1 MISLNEIKQSYPEK
15 LYTLPKSLLRE
26 YLQYKILEIIF
37 NSSYANKL
45 SFLGGTALRICYGS
59 QRFSEDI
66 DFDNF
71 NLSVDDFEKIAAL
84 IKKELILEGYVV
96 EIRNIY
102 KGAYHCYV
110 KIPRLLFDNKLSG
123 LEEEKLLIQLDT
135 MPHNYKYTPEI
146 FELNKFD
153 VFTNIFITPKDILL
167 SQKIFA
173 ATERKRAKGRDFF
186 DIIFLLRDTK
196 PNYDYLKSKMKISN
210 SKELKTEFLKFC
222 RDIDFEALAKEVEPF
237 LINPREVERVVNF
250 NHFFKQMLE
259 KDESNDQ

>member
-1 MISLNEIKQSYPEK
+1 MISLNEIKQFYPEK
-15 LYTLPKSLLRE
+15 LHAFPRSLLRE

-37 NSSYANKL
+37 NSPYADKL

-59 QRFSEDI
+59 TRFSEDI

-71 NLSVDDFEKIAAL
+71 NLSVDDFEKIAVL
-84 IKKELILEGYVV
+84 IKRDLILEGYVV

-102 KGAYHCYV
+102 KGAYRCHV

-123 LEEEKLLIQLDT
+123 LEEEKILIQLDT
-135 MPHNYKYTPEI
+135 MSHNYKYTPEI

-153 VFTNIFITPKDILL
+153 VFTNIFIAPKDLLL

-173 ATERKRAKGRDFF
+173 ASERKRAKGRDFF

-196 PNYDYLKSKMKISN
+196 PNYDYLKNKMKISYSN
-210 SKELKTEFLKFC
+210 ELKTNFLKFC
-222 RDIDFEALAKEVEPF
+222 QSIDFKALARDVAPF
-237 LINPREVERVVNF
+237 LINPREVERVLNF
-250 NHFFKQMLE
+250 PQLFKQMVK
-259 KDESNDQ
+259 KDRLNMR

>member
-15 LYTLPKSLLRE
+15 LSVFPRALLRE

-45 SFLGGTALRICYGS
+45 SFLGGTALRICYGNT
-59 QRFSEDI
+59 RFSEDI

-71 NLSVDDFEKIAAL
+71 NLSVDDFEKIATL
-84 IKKELILEGYVV
+84 IKKELILEGYIV
-96 EIRNIY
+96 ETRHIY
-102 KGAYHCYV
+102 KGAYRCHI

-123 LEEEKLLIQLDT
+123 LEEEKILIQLDT
-135 MPHNYKYTPEI
+135 MPHNYKYIPEI
-146 FELNKFD
+146 FGLNRFD
-153 VFTNIFITPKDILL
+153 VFTNVFITPKDLLL

-196 PNYDYLKSKMKISN
+196 PDYDYLEGKMKTSN
-210 SKELKTEFLKFC
+210 SKELKTNLLKFC
-222 RDIDFEALAKEVEPF
+222 ADINFKALAKDVAPF
-237 LINPREVERVVNF
+237 LINPREIERVTNF
-250 NHFFKQMLE
+250 PQLFKQMIE
-259 KDESNDQ
+259 KEKSN

>member
-1 MISLNEIKQSYPEK
+1 MISLDEIKQSYPEK
-15 LYTLPKSLLRE
+15 LYAFPRSLLRE
-26 YLQYKILEIIF
+26 YLQFKILEVVF
-37 NSSYANKL
+37 NSPYANKL

-59 QRFSEDI
+59 TRFSEDI

-84 IKKELILEGYVV
+84 IKKDLVLEGYVV
-96 EIRNIY
+96 ETRNIY
-102 KGAYHCYV
+102 KGAYHCYI

-123 LEEEKLLIQLDT
+123 LEEEKILIQLDT

-146 FELNKFD
+146 FNLDKFD
-153 VFTNIFITPKDILL
+153 VFTNIFITPKDLLL

-210 SKELKTEFLKFC
+210 NKELMTFFLSFC
-222 RDIDFEALAKEVEPF
+222 DGIDFKAIAKDVAPF
-237 LINPREVERVVNF
+237 LINPREIERVTSF
-250 NHFFKQMLE
+250 PQLFKEMVE
-259 KDESNDQ
+259 KDNQ